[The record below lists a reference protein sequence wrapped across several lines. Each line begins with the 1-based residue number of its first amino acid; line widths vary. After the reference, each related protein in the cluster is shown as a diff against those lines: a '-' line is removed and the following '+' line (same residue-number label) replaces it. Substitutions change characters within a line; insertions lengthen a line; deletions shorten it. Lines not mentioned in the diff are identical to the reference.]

1 MTIGRPNFDSE
12 TGEAGFTLVEMVVAL
27 ALLALIMA
35 LLAGSINI
43 ARRVLAT
50 IETNNAANSVVAAQN
65 YLRATFAQAF
75 PLAPEDTAEGRVPSF
90 AGGPANVRFA
100 TTHVPRGQVEGVYR
114 VEIGLEPSTVRNRAF
129 DLVVTQT
136 MIRNAPSDGESSPV
150 LSRRSTLVPNIQ
162 RVSFSYYGVVGD
174 AEDQFQWQTFWSK
187 PDRLPRLV
195 RIDVTFGA
203 GDPRIWLRLQVP
215 LHLSDA
221 MTAR

>member
-1 MTIGRPNFDSE
+1 MTIRRPNFDPD

-27 ALLALIMA
+27 ALLALITA
-35 LLAGSINI
+35 VLAGSISG
-43 ARRVLAT
+43 ARRVLAM
-50 IETNNAANSVVAAQN
+50 IERNNVANSVVAAQN
-65 YLRATFAQAF
+65 YLRATFAQAL
-75 PLAPEDTAEGRVPSF
+75 PMAAEDTAEGRVPAF

-100 TTHVPRGQVEGVYR
+100 TTHVPRGQFEGVYR
-114 VEIGLEPSTVRNRAF
+114 VEIGLEPSTARDRAF

-136 MIRNAPSDGESSPV
+136 MIRNAPSDGAPSPV

-162 RVSFSYYGVVGD
+162 RVSFSYFGVVGD
-174 AEDQFQWQTFWSK
+174 AEDQFQWQTLWSK

-195 RIDVTFGA
+195 RIDVTFDE

-215 LHLSDA
+215 VYLSDA